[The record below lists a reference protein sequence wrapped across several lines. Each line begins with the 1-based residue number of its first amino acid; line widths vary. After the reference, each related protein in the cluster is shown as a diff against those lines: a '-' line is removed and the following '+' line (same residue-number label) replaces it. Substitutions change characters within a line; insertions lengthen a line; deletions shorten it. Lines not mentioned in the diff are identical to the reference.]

1 MTFKQ
6 FAIAY
11 GATAVVFLA
20 LDAIWLMRHS
30 MSSEVQVLKTY

>member
-1 MTFKQ
+1 MTFRQ

-20 LDAIWLMRHS
+20 LDVHHLLLDQIARP
-30 MSSEVQVLKTY
+30 QT